1 MKASEARFL
10 DFLKKSMRL
19 VIPIYQR
26 NYSWT
31 EKQCE
36 QLWVDVMRA
45 GEGPDSGLH
54 FVGSVV
60 YVQEGLAGIM
70 DQSWLV
76 IDGQQRLTTVSLL
89 LEALA
94 RAIPEDQ
101 EPVEGFSSRK
111 IRNYYLVNNEEVGD
125 KKFKLSLSEN
135 DKDTL
140 HALLA
145 GRPESEFPAEPSKTV
160 IASFDFFKKKIENL
174 GGQLNVLCKGLAKL
188 ALVDISLDR
197 EHDNPQLIFESMN
210 STGKALSQA
219 DLIRNYILMGLPPHL
234 QSELYKIHWRPME
247 KSFGQEA
254 YGSEFDAFMRHYL
267 TVKTG
272 SVPRVSEVYE
282 AFKAYSTS
290 GPDGARDPS
299 ELVSDIHKYS
309 RFFCNMALGQEPDA
323 ELKRAFQDQIKDLN
337 ITVALPFMLEMY
349 ADYESGVLSRVD
361 FLAAVRM
368 IESYTFRRA
377 ILEIPTNS
385 MNKTFSEF
393 SRFVRKDRYL
403 DSIKAH
409 FLGLPS
415 YRRFPRDA
423 EFSQALQQ
431 RDMYNIYSRQY
442 WLRKLENHGK
452 LELVALEE
460 CTIEHVLPQNPD
472 LSKEWQSAL
481 GEDWK
486 EVQAQ
491 VLHNLGN
498 LTLTRY
504 NGSFSDRPYAFKRS
518 LEVNEQKVGLAHSPF
533 SINADFATEEVWDQ
547 AAISRR
553 ARRLAEKAIKV
564 WAAPELSSEALKE
577 FEPELDKPRGL
588 EYTYDDHKYLS
599 SENVRVLFDALKS
612 EILAI
617 DPCVTESVLKQ
628 YVAFKAETNFVDV
641 VPQAKRLRLSLNMKM
656 SQLDDPKN
664 IAKDI
669 SEVGRWGNG
678 DVEIG
683 LQTIDELPYIM
694 SLIRQSFNRQMSAD
708 NEPA

>member
-36 QLWVDVMRA
+36 QLWDDIIRA

-94 RAIPEDQ
+94 RAIPEEQ

-111 IRNYYLVNNEEVGD
+111 IRNYYLLNNEEVGD
-125 KKFKLSLSEN
+125 KKYKLSLSEN
-135 DKDTL
+135 DNDTL

-145 GRPESEFPAEPSKTV
+145 GRPESEFPSEPSKAV
-160 IASFDFFKKKIENL
+160 LASFNYFKKKIDL
-174 GGQLNVLCKGLAKL
+174 LAGQLDFLCKGLAKL

-282 AFKAYSTS
+282 AFKSYSTS
-290 GPDGARDPS
+290 GSDSSRDPS
-299 ELVSDIHKYS
+299 ELVSDIHRYS
-309 RFFCNMALGQEPDA
+309 RFFCNMALGQEPDPA
-323 ELKRAFQDQIKDLN
+323 LKRAFQDQIKDLN
-337 ITVALPFMLEMY
+337 TTVALPFMLEMY
-349 ADYESGVLSRVD
+349 ADYESDVLSRSD
-361 FLAAVRM
+361 FLTAVGL

-409 FLGLPS
+409 FLSLPS

-452 LELVALEE
+452 LELIALEE
-460 CTIEHVLPQNPD
+460 CTVEHVLPQNPD
-472 LSKEWQSAL
+472 LSKEWQAAL
-481 GEDWK
+481 GENWQ
-486 EVQAQ
+486 EIQAQ
-491 VLHNLGN
+491 FLHNLGN

-504 NGSFSDRPYAFKRS
+504 NSSFSDRPYAFKRS
-518 LEVNEQKVGLAHSPF
+518 LEVNGQKVGLAHSPF
-533 SINADFATEEVWDQ
+533 SLNADFATEEVWDQ
-547 AAISRR
+547 SAIARR
-553 ARRLAEKAIKV
+553 ARRLAGKAIQV
-564 WAAPELSSEALKE
+564 WAIPGLSSEDIKE
-577 FEPELDKPRGL
+577 FEPELESPRGTN
-588 EYTYDDHKYLS
+588 YSYDDHKYLS
-599 SENVRVLFDALKS
+599 SDHVRTLFDALKF
-612 EILAI
+612 EVLAL
-617 DPCVTESVLKQ
+617 DPCVSESVLKQ

-641 VPQAKRLRLSLNMKM
+641 VPQAKRLRLSLNMKV
-656 SQLDDPKN
+656 SQLDDPRN

-683 LQTIDELPYIM
+683 FESLDQLPYVM
-694 SLIRQSFNRQMSAD
+694 SLIRQSFNRQMSIE
-708 NEPA
+708 NELS

>member
-36 QLWVDVMRA
+36 QLWDDIIRA

-94 RAIPEDQ
+94 RAIPEEQ

-111 IRNYYLVNNEEVGD
+111 IRNYYLLNNEEVGD
-125 KKFKLSLSEN
+125 KKYKLSLSEN
-135 DKDTL
+135 DNDTL

-145 GRPESEFPAEPSKTV
+145 GRPESEFPSEPSKAV
-160 IASFDFFKKKIENL
+160 LASFNYFKKKIDL
-174 GGQLNVLCKGLAKL
+174 LAGQLDFLCKGLAKL

-282 AFKAYSTS
+282 AFKSYSTS
-290 GPDGARDPS
+290 GSDSSRDPS
-299 ELVSDIHKYS
+299 ELVSDIHRYS
-309 RFFCNMALGQEPDA
+309 RFFCNMALGQEPDPA
-323 ELKRAFQDQIKDLN
+323 LKRAFQDQIKDLN
-337 ITVALPFMLEMY
+337 TTVALPFMLEMY
-349 ADYESGVLSRVD
+349 ADYESDVLSRSD
-361 FLAAVRM
+361 FLTAVGL

-403 DSIKAH
+403 DSIKAN
-409 FLGLPS
+409 FLSLPS

-452 LELVALEE
+452 LELIALEE
-460 CTIEHVLPQNPD
+460 CTVEHVLPQNPD
-472 LSKEWQSAL
+472 LSKEWQAAL
-481 GEDWK
+481 GENWQ
-486 EVQAQ
+486 EIQAQ
-491 VLHNLGN
+491 FLHNLGN

-504 NGSFSDRPYAFKRS
+504 NSSFSDRPYAFKRS
-518 LEVNEQKVGLAHSPF
+518 LEVNGQKVGLAHSPF
-533 SINADFATEEVWDQ
+533 SLNADFANEEVWDQ
-547 AAISRR
+547 SAIARR
-553 ARRLAEKAIKV
+553 ARRLAGKAIQV
-564 WAAPELSSEALKE
+564 WAIPELSSEDIKE
-577 FEPELDKPRGL
+577 FEPELESPRGTN
-588 EYTYDDHKYLS
+588 YSYDDHKYLS
-599 SENVRVLFDALKS
+599 SDHVRTLFDALKF
-612 EILAI
+612 EVLAL
-617 DPCVTESVLKQ
+617 DPCVSESVLKQ

-641 VPQAKRLRLSLNMKM
+641 VPQAKRLRLSLNMKV
-656 SQLDDPKN
+656 SQLDDPRN

-683 LQTIDELPYIM
+683 FESLDQLPYVM
-694 SLIRQSFNRQMSAD
+694 SLIRQSFNRQMSIE
-708 NEPA
+708 NELS